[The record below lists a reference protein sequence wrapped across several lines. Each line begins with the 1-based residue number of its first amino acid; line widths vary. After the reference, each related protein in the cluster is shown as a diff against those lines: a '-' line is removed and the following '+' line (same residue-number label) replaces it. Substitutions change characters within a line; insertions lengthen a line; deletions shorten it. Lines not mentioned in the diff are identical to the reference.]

1 MVRGVVMTRED
12 LTEKIQCLP
21 DSDYMIVANMNMV
34 NRLFLM
40 CDPSQVLKMAHNS
53 ATKNGTDTMSEK
65 EIVER
70 VSRIRKELR
79 DEAEVGN

>member
-12 LTEKIQCLP
+12 LTKKIQCLP
-21 DSDYMIVANMNMV
+21 DSDYMIVANMV

-53 ATKNGTDTMSEK
+53 ATKNGTDTMSEE
-65 EIVER
+65 EIVKR

>member
-12 LTEKIQCLP
+12 LTKKIQCLP
-21 DSDYMIVANMNMV
+21 DSDYMIVANMV

-40 CDPSQVLKMAHNS
+40 CDPSPVLKMAHNS
-53 ATKNGTDTMSEK
+53 ATKNGTDTMSEE
-65 EIVER
+65 EIVKR

>member
-1 MVRGVVMTRED
+1 
-12 LTEKIQCLP
+12 
-21 DSDYMIVANMNMV
+21 MIVANMV

-53 ATKNGTDTMSEK
+53 ATKNGTDTMSEE
-65 EIVER
+65 EIVKR

>member
-21 DSDYMIVANMNMV
+21 DSDYMIVANMV

-53 ATKNGTDTMSEK
+53 ATKNGTDTMSEE
-65 EIVER
+65 EIVKR